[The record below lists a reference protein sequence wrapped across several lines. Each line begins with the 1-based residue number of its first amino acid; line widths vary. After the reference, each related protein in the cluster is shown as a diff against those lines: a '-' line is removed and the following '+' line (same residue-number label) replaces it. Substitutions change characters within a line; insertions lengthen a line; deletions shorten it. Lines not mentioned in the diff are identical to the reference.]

1 MISFETTNK
10 CVPNT
15 YQAFE
20 TPGGNNCLMSV
31 IPEVVGCGFG
41 HLAQGKLPEMNFVQ
55 KIIGTEN
62 GANPRTAS
70 REK

>member
-1 MISFETTNK
+1 
-10 CVPNT
+10 
-15 YQAFE
+15 
-20 TPGGNNCLMSV
+20 MSV
-31 IPEVVGCGFG
+31 TPEVVGCGFG